1 MNSLGVG
8 VFSDPDGHLT
18 ELHQIFMEAIS
29 SPNLGIF
36 NYKLTIKPQPIA
48 FKCD

>member
-1 MNSLGVG
+1 MNSLAVG

-29 SPNLGIF
+29 SLILGLF
-36 NYKLTIKPQPIA
+36 NYKLTIKPQPTA
-48 FKCD
+48 LKCD